1 MGSLWIVN
9 QYTGSPRHGMEYRH
23 FFLGRELV
31 ARGHR
36 VTIISGS
43 YSHLFSHPPD
53 VRAGRTLETID
64 GVEYCWL
71 RLPRYQGAG
80 AGRLANMLTFA
91 ARLFSPALRGLPRPD
106 AVVVSSPSPFPIL
119 PGARWARRHDAKLV
133 FEVRDIWPLTLV
145 ALDRM
150 SERHPL
156 VVGMQWL
163 ERFAYRRSD
172 KVVSLLPDALPH
184 MAEHGLE
191 PERFAYI
198 PNGVNPADYES
209 ERPLGE
215 AVQSRF
221 PGGKFVVGYVGSMG
235 PANALEAFLEA
246 AALLRDQPEIAF
258 LMVGDGRSR
267 PALQARARRLA
278 LRNVAFVERI
288 PRDEVPPVLHACDVL
303 FVGLQHNELYR
314 FGVSPNKV
322 FDYMCAGKPVIQAVS
337 AGHDL
342 VADAGCGVSVE
353 AENPAAIAQ
362 AVMKLHGMSAAERE
376 RLGRSGQDFVHRHH
390 TYAVLAERY
399 EELLWGRQGASQI
412 PAGSAERSRAPTG

>member
-1 MGSLWIVN
+1 VGNIWIVN
-9 QYTGSPRHGMEYRH
+9 QYAGSARHGMEYRH

-43 YSHLFSHPPD
+43 YSHLFTHPPR
-53 VRAGRTLETID
+53 VRAARTLETID

-71 RLPRYQGAG
+71 RIPRYQGAG
-80 AGRLANMLTFA
+80 AGRLANMLAFT
-91 ARLFSPALRGLPRPD
+91 ARLFSPALRALPQPD

-119 PGARWARRHDAKLV
+119 PGALWARHRDAKLV

-145 ALDRM
+145 ALDRT
-150 SERHPL
+150 SERHP
-156 VVGMQWL
+156 VVVAMQWL

-172 KVVSLLPDALPH
+172 HVVSLLPDALPH
-184 MAEHGLE
+184 MTEHGLD
-191 PERFAYI
+191 PGKFAYI
-198 PNGVNPADYES
+198 PNGVNPADFES
-209 ERPLGE
+209 DRPLGE
-215 AVQSRF
+215 AVRSRF
-221 PGGKFVVGYVGSMG
+221 PAGKFVVGYVGSMG

-246 AALLRDQPEIAF
+246 AALLRDRPEIEF

-267 PALQARARRLA
+267 PALQARVRRLA

-288 PRDEVPPVLHACDVL
+288 PRDEVPPVLHACDAL
-303 FVGLQHNELYR
+303 FVGLQQNELYR

-322 FDYMCAGKPVIQAVS
+322 FDYMCAAKPVIQAVS

-342 VADAGCGVSVE
+342 VAEAGCGVSVE
-353 AENPAAIAQ
+353 AENPAAIAGS
-362 AVMKLHGMSAAERE
+362 VLELYGMSEADRE
-376 RLGRSGQDFVHRHH
+376 RLGRSGHDFVHRHH

-399 EELLWGRQGASQI
+399 EELLWGRRGTSEV
-412 PAGSAERSRAPTG
+412 PAGPAKVSRAPTG